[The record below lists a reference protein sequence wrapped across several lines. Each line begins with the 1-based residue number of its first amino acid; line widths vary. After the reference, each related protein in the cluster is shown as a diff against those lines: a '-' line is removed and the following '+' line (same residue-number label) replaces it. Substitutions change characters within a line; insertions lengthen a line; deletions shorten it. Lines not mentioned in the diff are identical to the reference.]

1 MFFQQLL
8 NIYANY
14 QATKNI
20 KRYVVGA
27 SLSFGKTYTV
37 PLPKPFNIQIKSP
50 IPASG
55 KLKIFNSYK
64 EAISQNSYSGSTET
78 IDVKYNPEFKDIILD
93 PIYIKKIMEYPGNPY
108 EYLKANSFP
117 ASLMWRGQQK
127 YFMYDPREMLLY
139 LNYTEDPEAYTRL
152 KEMAQLEASITDWV
166 AKAQRNARALAAFAK
181 IKSQLNSRQQVMLQ
195 KEIVNHQ
202 YAVNT
207 MKSLLPK
214 GFFMQSVSVNAS
226 QINGTKNN
234 AAVGVIPVIVWV
246 VAIIATGIITTGVVI
261 GFYLSKK
268 AEVDKRRNLLDANL
282 QNINAIA
289 AAGILKNQGA
299 IDQGTY
305 NEIVTAANSN
315 INTNNGTLT
324 QYGNADVKEQNSGG
338 IMGKIQN
345 IAIAFAAVFVVKE
358 ILKK

>member
-27 SLSFGKTYTV
+27 SLSFGKTYKV
-37 PLPKPFNIQIKSP
+37 PLPPPFNIQIKSP

-64 EAISQNSYSGSTET
+64 EAISQNSYSGSIET
-78 IDVKYNPEFKDIILD
+78 IDVRANPEFKDIILD
-93 PIYIKKIMEYPGNPY
+93 PIYIKKIMEYDGNPY
-108 EYLKANSFP
+108 EYLKVNSFP
-117 ASLMWRGQQK
+117 ASLMWRGVQR

-139 LNYTEDPEAYTRL
+139 LNYTEDAETFNRL
-152 KEMAQLEASITDWV
+152 KEIAQLEISINEWV
-166 AKAQRNARALAAFAK
+166 VKAQRNARALAAFAK
-181 IKSQLNSRQQVMLQ
+181 IKSQLNSTQQTLLQ

-202 YAVNT
+202 YAVNS
-207 MKSLLPK
+207 MQSLLPK
-214 GFFMQSVSVNAS
+214 GFFLQSVSVNAS
-226 QINGTKNN
+226 QINGTKNSY
-234 AAVGVIPVIVWV
+234 VGVIPVIVWV
-246 VAIIATGIITTGVVI
+246 VAIISTAIITTGVVV

-268 AEVDKRRNLLDANL
+268 AEVDKRKNLLDANL

-289 AAGILKNQGA
+289 AAGILKNQGV

-305 NEIVTAANSN
+305 DTIVTASN
-315 INTNNGTLT
+315 NNMNTNNGTLT

-338 IMGKIQN
+338 MLGKIQN
-345 IAIAFAAVFVVKE
+345 IAIVLAVVFVGKE
-358 ILKK
+358 LLKK